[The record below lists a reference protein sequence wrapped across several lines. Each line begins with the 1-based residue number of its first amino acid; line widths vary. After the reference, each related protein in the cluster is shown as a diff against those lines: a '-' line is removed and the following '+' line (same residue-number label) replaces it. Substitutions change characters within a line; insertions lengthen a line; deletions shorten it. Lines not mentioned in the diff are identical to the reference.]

1 MNEFLQ
7 TQCKEVTKNI
17 ESLFE
22 TLSAV
27 LDATHETYSTCD
39 IRINERGDFAVVDAD
54 NKIVGSV
61 SRDFNEMKII
71 CAKFTNGDVV
81 ATCSRYAGDSKPAV
95 EEYAKIEDKDY
106 KREIRQ
112 WFAAVSDAEIVQEP
126 TPEIEDTS
134 KESNVEEPSVEIVG
148 EENEG

>member
-1 MNEFLQ
+1 MKMNEFLQ

-71 CAKFTNGDVV
+71 CAKFTDGDVV

-95 EEYAKIEDKDY
+95 EEFIFNLDPD
-106 KREIRQ
+106 RQ
-112 WFAAVSDAEIVQEP
+112 SPAPVFAPIPRKSRLSHQFRINDSGKHGGKYSD
-126 TPEIEDTS
+126 S
-134 KESNVEEPSVEIVG
+134 
-148 EENEG
+148 

>member
-71 CAKFTNGDVV
+71 CAKFTTAMLSQHARVMLVIVNLQLKSMLRSKTRITSVR
-81 ATCSRYAGDSKPAV
+81 SDSGLQQYLMP
-95 EEYAKIEDKDY
+95 
-106 KREIRQ
+106 RSFR
-112 WFAAVSDAEIVQEP
+112 
-126 TPEIEDTS
+126 
-134 KESNVEEPSVEIVG
+134 NLHLR
-148 EENEG
+148 